1 MNERMDFDTFQ
12 RDWLKRHK
20 GSIVNRPRISSWGL
34 IGGIFIWAVI
44 ALGAAVVSGAHS
56 VPAILQTIP
65 AIVMSPMRETLS
77 LFGFTI
83 FELLIFAGALYRRQT
98 KFATLGLILS
108 LVGALAANIGS
119 SVFSVHENNGQT
131 LDYIV
136 AVILALIAPLAAF
149 LAGEMVQRLF
159 EQHAADIKTKMD
171 AYDAARRELDK
182 VINREFVK
190 YEKLHEAARK
200 ADEKSVKKSLH
211 EISRNPFMNDG
222 ENLDFTD
229 FSPDDFM
236 NVHEALPP
244 RETSRNFVKPRV
256 KLNEIAAQVL
266 ANEDADLSTNE
277 MMAKYNIS
285 LGSTTKIRTM
295 LKSSSDNQLMQ

>member
-1 MNERMDFDTFQ
+1 MIERMDFDSFQ

-20 GSIVNRPRISSWGL
+20 GSIVKPPRISSWGL

-65 AIVMSPMRETLS
+65 QIITSPFREVLS

-98 KFATLGLILS
+98 RFATMGLLLS

-119 SVFSVHENNGQT
+119 SVFSVHENQGGG
-131 LDYIV
+131 LDYAV
-136 AVILALIAPLAAF
+136 AIILALIAPLAAF

-159 EQHAADIKTKMD
+159 TQHHEQIALKTAEFDEK
-171 AYDAARRELDK
+171 RRELDK

-190 YEKLHEAARK
+190 YEKAFTPV
-200 ADEKSVKKSLH
+200 KSIHSVNSVNASPP
-211 EISRNPFMNDG
+211 ISVHSVNSVNGANGYTKQMNSRQIISEYFDNHP
-222 ENLDFTD
+222 EFTNMTLDQ
-229 FSPDDFM
+229 
-236 NVHEALPP
+236 
-244 RETSRNFVKPRV
+244 
-256 KLNEIAAQVL
+256 LNEAIERESGVRV
-266 ANEDADLSTNE
+266 
-277 MMAKYNIS
+277 
-285 LGSTTKIRTM
+285 GRTSIHNVRKTWSHNDKGM
-295 LKSSSDNQLMQ
+295 IQ